1 MSIPTAVSLRAL
13 DEGIPV
19 RLDTHRA
26 TGLEEGVICRRHSNI
41 TDVNPPETCS
51 ARPASLQL
59 CDGVFQVGHGHCV
72 FTSQLEDLELKVG
85 L

>member
-1 MSIPTAVSLRAL
+1 MPTDVAFRAL

-26 TGLEEGVICRRHSNI
+26 AGLEDGVICRRHSNI
-41 TDVNPPETCS
+41 TDVNPPLTCS
-51 ARPASLQL
+51 ARPVSLHL
-59 CDGVFQVGHGHCV
+59 GNDVFQVGHGHCI
-72 FTSQLEDLELKVG
+72 FTSQLEDPELKVG